1 MNESNLQNEL
11 SIRSESIQRIY
22 NFYCSNL
29 FFVNRRYQRK
39 LIWTI
44 EEKQDFIDSIIKGY
58 PVPIFLLA
66 ETNIKK
72 TSAFEIIDGMQRLN
86 AIVSFIDGEYPYNG
100 EYFDLETMV
109 ESKSLLDKEII
120 IQKIPKLDRK
130 KCESIAS
137 YILPLSIY
145 TFGDTD
151 RIDEIFCRINSNGKH
166 LSNQELRTAGALK
179 SFSNLVRNISSEIR
193 TDVSSSNILNLRKMK
208 DISITN
214 YKLEYGISADNLFW
228 VMQNIIT
235 KEMVRDSRDEEIVAD
250 SLASIALSD
259 DEYPSSS
266 STVLDEYYGFRE
278 STRTINIEN
287 SISKIGEERLKH
299 EFLQTYDEIRRILN
313 LSNKNFQSLVF
324 HNPAQRL
331 PRYFEIIFLAFHK
344 LLYKENKE
352 INNYED
358 LIKKLDGIGD
368 HIKITSGGNWSAKN
382 KTDNINAVTGI
393 ISSCF
398 STRAVK
404 DPGSRKWLTEFE
416 TILSQ
421 SRTEQTLYD
430 FKQGFLRLDGK
441 NEFDD
446 DNFSKIIKTLTAM
459 ANNSRDSV
467 GYVCVGVADSSK
479 SAEKVTELFK
489 VEPTKYQDF
498 LITGIGHEPPYVKTD
513 LDGFFLKIVQKV
525 KEQPIDKK
533 TKDIL
538 SKELRL
544 IKYFDKDII
553 VFRIYSNGKPMIYDE
568 KYYRRHG
575 ANVDEIKPQEYPDF
589 FSQY

>member
-1 MNESNLQNEL
+1 M
-11 SIRSESIQRIY
+11 
-22 NFYCSNL
+22 

-44 EEKQDFIDSIIKGY
+44 EEKQDFIDSIVKGY

-72 TSAFEIIDGMQRLN
+72 SNAFEIIDGMQRLN
-86 AIVSFIDGEYPYNG
+86 AIVSFIDGEYPYNS

-109 ESKSLLDKEII
+109 ESKSLLDKKII
-120 IQKIPKLDRK
+120 SQKEPKLDRK
-130 KCESIAS
+130 KCEAIAS
-137 YILPLSIY
+137 YILPLSVY
-145 TFGDTD
+145 TFGETD

-179 SFSNLVRNISSEIR
+179 SFSDLVRNISSEIR
-193 TDVSSSNILNLRKMK
+193 TDVSSSNVLNLRKMK

-214 YKLEYGISADNLFW
+214 HQLEYGISADNLFW
-228 VMQNIIT
+228 VKQNIIT

-259 DEYPSSS
+259 DEYPSTSS
-266 STVLDEYYGFRE
+266 IVLDEYYGFKE
-278 STRTINIEN
+278 SSRTTSIEH

-299 EFLQTYDEIRRILN
+299 EFLQTYDEIRRVLN
-313 LSNKNFQSLVF
+313 LSSKNFQALVF

-344 LLYKENKE
+344 LLFKENKE
-352 INNYED
+352 INDYND

-393 ISSCF
+393 ISNCF
-398 STRAVK
+398 ATRAVK

-446 DNFSKIIKTLTAM
+446 KNFSKIIKTLTAM
-459 ANNSRDSV
+459 VNNSRESV
-467 GYVCVGVADSSK
+467 GYVCIGVADSRK
-479 SAEKVTELFK
+479 SAEKVTALFG
-489 VEPTKYQDF
+489 VEPTTYQDF
-498 LITGIGHEPPYVKTD
+498 FITGIGHEPHHLDTD
-513 LDGFFLKIVQKV
+513 IDGFFLKIVQKI
-525 KEQPIDKK
+525 KEQPIDEP

-544 IKYFDKDII
+544 IKYFDKDIL
-553 VFRIYSNGKPMIYDE
+553 VFQVNSIGKPMIYNE

-575 ANVDEIKPQEYPDF
+575 ANIDEIKPQEYPDF

>member
-533 TKDIL
+533 RK
-538 SKELRL
+538 
-544 IKYFDKDII
+544 
-553 VFRIYSNGKPMIYDE
+553 IYCPRN
-568 KYYRRHG
+568 
-575 ANVDEIKPQEYPDF
+575 
-589 FSQY
+589 